1 MIRSVSILFA
11 AALLI
16 SCSAKKKEFNGIL
29 KPSNI
34 SSQYFTIDPLR
45 DTTILTAHAG
55 HYVINKG
62 TFAADENVTI
72 EIKEIFTPDEILRS
86 GLTTLSDGKLLASA
100 GMLYFNATANGE
112 KIEPSLPVEV
122 FIPGNNPDPDM
133 KLFTGKLQ
141 SDSTINW
148 VDPKEITQNTT
159 RPVMQKDSLAK
170 SSKADTSGTSEG
182 SFQTASDCNDT
193 IYISKL
199 NTFPE
204 YDNDQSD
211 ESNGT
216 ENSAIDTTVVEDY
229 YNERNIEKEGY
240 DFQITANGWYNI
252 DAFLKDEDGI
262 ENVKLSVDVKSD
274 EDISLNMY
282 LLVPTERVMISATS
296 KKGNH
301 YFFSYNDDKSIPL
314 PLRHRA
320 IVLGFNSSGK
330 RIMYGAAEF
339 VIEKEQVIQV
349 ELKDISKRGLT
360 YLLASKNLNGIE
372 IEAIEKEM
380 QIVPCGEQ
388 STTPAA
394 PVSGTDTI
402 PKK

>member
-11 AALLI
+11 VALLI

-34 SSQYFTIDPLR
+34 SSQYFTIDPSK

-55 HYVINKG
+55 RYLINKG
-62 TFAADENVTI
+62 TFAADEKVTI

-141 SDSTINW
+141 SDSTVNW
-148 VDPKEITQNTT
+148 VDPKEMAQDTT
-159 RPVMQKDSLAK
+159 RPSQVMPIDSLKK
-170 SSKADTSGTSEG
+170 SSDTDTSGG
-182 SFQTASDCNDT
+182 SSHTVSGCNDT
-193 IYISKL
+193 IYVSKL

-204 YDNDQSD
+204 YENR
-211 ESNGT
+211 NGEEGFFRT
-216 ENSAIDTTVVEDY
+216 NRQG
-229 YNERNIEKEGY
+229 YN
-240 DFQITANGWYNI
+240 FQITANGWYNI
-252 DAFLKDEDGI
+252 DAFLKDENGI

-282 LLVPTERVMISATS
+282 LFVPTDRVMISATS
-296 KKGNH
+296 KKGNQ

-339 VIEKEQVIQV
+339 VIEKEQVIPV

-380 QIVPCGEQ
+380 QIVPCGQNEGGAAINPPD
-388 STTPAA
+388 ST
-394 PVSGTDTI
+394 S
-402 PKK
+402 K

>member
-11 AALLI
+11 VALLI

-34 SSQYFTIDPLR
+34 SSQYFTIDPSK

-55 HYVINKG
+55 HYVISKG
-62 TFAADENVTI
+62 TFTADEKVTI

-100 GMLYFNATANGE
+100 GMLYFNATANGK
-112 KIEPSLPVEV
+112 KIEPSLPVEI

-141 SDSTINW
+141 SDSTVNW
-148 VDPKEITQNTT
+148 VDPKEITQDTT
-159 RPVMQKDSLAK
+159 RPSQVMPKDSLEK
-170 SSKADTSGTSEG
+170 SSDTDTSVG

-204 YDNDQSD
+204 YENKPSGLEIIKDSSGVFQGDN
-211 ESNGT
+211 
-216 ENSAIDTTVVEDY
+216 ED
-229 YNERNIEKEGY
+229 RRFEKEGY

-262 ENVKLSVDVKSD
+262 ENVKLSIDVKSD

-282 LLVPTERVMISATS
+282 LFVPTERVIIGATS
-296 KKGNH
+296 KKGNQ
-301 YFFSYNDDKSIPL
+301 YFFSYNDDKLIPL
-314 PLRHRA
+314 PFRHRA

-339 VIEKEQVIQV
+339 IIEKEQIIQV

-388 STTPAA
+388 STATPVPA
-394 PVSGTDTI
+394 SRTDTI
-402 PKK
+402 RKN

>member
-11 AALLI
+11 VALLI

-86 GLTTLSDGKLLASA
+86 GLTTLSDGKMLASA
-100 GMLYFNATANGE
+100 GMLYFNATANGK
-112 KIEPSLPVEV
+112 KIEPSLPVGV
-122 FIPGNNPDPDM
+122 FIPGNNPDPGM

-141 SDSTINW
+141 SDSTVNW
-148 VDPKEITQNTT
+148 VDPIEITQDTT
-159 RPVMQKDSLAK
+159 RPSRVIPKDSLAK
-170 SSKADTSGTSEG
+170 SSVTDTSGG
-182 SFQTASDCNDT
+182 SFQTVSDCNDT
-193 IYISKL
+193 IYVSKL

-211 ESNGT
+211 EGNGT
-216 ENSAIDTTVVEDY
+216 ENSAIDTTVEDS
-229 YNERNIEKEGY
+229 NNARNIEKEGF

-252 DAFLKDEDGI
+252 DAFLKDENGI

-274 EDISLNMY
+274 EDIPLYMY
-282 LLVPTERVMISATS
+282 LFVPTERVMINATS
-296 KKGNH
+296 KKGNQ
-301 YFFSYNDDKSIPL
+301 YFFSFNDDKSISL

-320 IVLGFNSSGK
+320 IVLGFNSLGK

-380 QIVPCGEQ
+380 QIVPFGEQ
-388 STTPAA
+388 SIAPAA
-394 PVSGTDTI
+394 PVSGTDTV
-402 PKK
+402 PNK

>member
-1 MIRSVSILFA
+1 MIRYTPILFF

-34 SSQYFTIDPLR
+34 SSQYFTIDPSK

-62 TFAADENVTI
+62 TFAADEKVTI

-100 GMLYFNATANGE
+100 GMLYFNATVNGK
-112 KIEPSLPVEV
+112 KIEPSLPVGV

-148 VDPKEITQNTT
+148 VDPKEITQDTT

-170 SSKADTSGTSEG
+170 SSKADTSGKSGG

-204 YDNDQSD
+204 YENKPSDLEIIKDSSEGFQGDNK
-211 ESNGT
+211 
-216 ENSAIDTTVVEDY
+216 
-229 YNERNIEKEGY
+229 ERKFEKEGY
-240 DFQITANGWYNI
+240 EFEITANGWYNI

-274 EDISLNMY
+274 EDIPLYMY
-282 LLVPTERVMISATS
+282 LFVPTERVMISATS
-296 KKGNH
+296 KKDNQ

-339 VIEKEQVIQV
+339 VMK
-349 ELKDISKRGLT
+349 
-360 YLLASKNLNGIE
+360 KNR
-372 IEAIEKEM
+372 
-380 QIVPCGEQ
+380 
-388 STTPAA
+388 SYR
-394 PVSGTDTI
+394 
-402 PKK
+402 

>member
-1 MIRSVSILFA
+1 MIRYTPILFF

-34 SSQYFTIDPLR
+34 SGQYFTIDPSK

-62 TFAADENVTI
+62 TFAADEKVTI

-86 GLTTLSDGKLLASA
+86 GLTTLSDGKMLASA
-100 GMLYFNATANGE
+100 GMLYFNATVNGK
-112 KIEPSLPVEV
+112 KIEPSLPVGV

-148 VDPKEITQNTT
+148 VDPKEITQDTT
-159 RPVMQKDSLAK
+159 RPSQVIPKDSLAK
-170 SSKADTSGTSEG
+170 SSVTDTSGG
-182 SFQTASDCNDT
+182 SFQTVSDCNDT
-193 IYISKL
+193 IYVSKL

-204 YDNDQSD
+204 YENR
-211 ESNGT
+211 NG
-216 ENSAIDTTVVEDY
+216 EEGFFRINRQG
-229 YNERNIEKEGY
+229 YN
-240 DFQITANGWYNI
+240 FQITANGWYNI
-252 DAFLKDEDGI
+252 DAFLKGEDGI

-282 LLVPTERVMISATS
+282 LFVPTERVMISATS
-296 KKGNH
+296 KKGNQ

-314 PLRHRA
+314 PLRDRA

-339 VIEKEQVIQV
+339 VIEKEQVIPV

-388 STTPAA
+388 STAPAL
-394 PVSGTDTI
+394 PVSGIDTT
-402 PKK
+402 PKIN